1 VAPSAGGGGAAHA
14 SADELLDAFA
24 ARTAHTLGAG
34 VGVAGGYASLLRE
47 QHAERLDADGLEA
60 LGGLEGGLGRLRL
73 VVEDLLE
80 LSALATR
87 ELSVEPVDTAA
98 AVAAATVGLRAP
110 LRAARVQLEVGA
122 LPAVVGDPALVE
134 RLFHHLIRGAVAAI
148 GRGPG
153 RVAVTGRPR
162 GAGVHLEVADDG
174 APLGPEGAEG
184 LFAPFAAPRG
194 GGPLVGAGVSM
205 AICRR
210 IAERH
215 GGSVSAR
222 AGERAGATVV
232 VVLAGAA

>member
-1 VAPSAGGGGAAHA
+1 VAPSAGGGRAAHA
-14 SADELLDAFA
+14 TTDELLDAFA

-47 QHAERLDADGLEA
+47 QHAGQLDAEGIEA
-60 LGGLEGGLGRLRL
+60 LGALEGGLGRLRL

-80 LSALATR
+80 LSGLAAR
-87 ELSVEPVDTAA
+87 ELRVGPVDTAA
-98 AVAAATVGLRAP
+98 AVAAATAGLRAP
-110 LRAARVQLEVGA
+110 LRAARVELEVGA
-122 LPAVVGDPALVE
+122 LPALVGDPALVE

-153 RVAVTGRPR
+153 VVAVTGRR
-162 GAGVHLEVADDG
+162 HGAEVHLEVADDG
-174 APLGPEGAEG
+174 APLGPDGAEG
-184 LFAPFAAPRG
+184 LFAPVATPRG